1 MRARPGLY
9 WDAPDSGLGITIANR
24 YPLWLLLLAIQTN
37 NEGVEGVGRLT
48 RAQKAGH
55 QNAAGGL
62 NGDSQRKRLDAGP
75 FELGRG
81 DRNHP
86 ASCVDDGATAV
97 AGADRG
103 RELEVIASLQASE
116 S

>member
-9 WDAPDSGLGITIANR
+9 WDAPASGLGITIANR

-37 NEGVEGVGRLT
+37 NEGVEGVGRLVRT
-48 RAQKAGH
+48 QKAGH
-55 QNAAGGL
+55 HDPAGGL
-62 NGDSQRKRLDAGP
+62 NGDSERKRLDAGP

-81 DRNHP
+81 DRDHP
-86 ASCVDDGATAV
+86 ASCVDDRATAV

-103 RELEVIASLQASE
+103 RELDVIAPIQASE
-116 S
+116 